1 MIKNYSLLCFILFF
15 SLSCEE
21 NPFSSKSEIP
31 HRTIK
36 GFVNLDGIEAYPK
49 GNHSGVFVWAHELG
63 LKTLTGADGSFQLE
77 LPAAST
83 PSGGGIADGD
93 YAIYF
98 FMANYKIASIQ
109 ITFAGGEILN
119 DDRVI
124 KINGE
129 LRKIISIDRMVQIH
143 TSIEP
148 STIPATFEDDIKVEI
163 KATPDRSD
171 IFIYLLG
178 IEAAR
183 QPTVYSGLLIKDIS
197 SDKLV
202 YSFNPDT
209 AGTIKRFIEQPFREF
224 LINFKVVDDSLSPV
238 LSPGSYEAIP
248 YLIIESNEDPPSHLL
263 DALES
268 GYDDFSEKYFDYP
281 IYRTGGKFTIIE

>member
-1 MIKNYSLLCFILFF
+1 
-15 SLSCEE
+15 
-21 NPFSSKSEIP
+21 
-31 HRTIK
+31 
-36 GFVNLDGIEAYPK
+36 
-49 GNHSGVFVWAHELG
+49 
-63 LKTLTGADGSFQLE
+63 
-77 LPAAST
+77 
-83 PSGGGIADGD
+83 
-93 YAIYF
+93 
-98 FMANYKIASIQ
+98 MANYKIASIQ

-148 STIPATFEDDIKVEI
+148 STIPTTFEDDIKVEI

-171 IFIYLLG
+171 IFFYLLG

-224 LINFKVVDDSLSPV
+224 LINFKVVDDSLNPV

>member
-1 MIKNYSLLCFILFF
+1 MIKNYSLLCFILLFF
-15 SLSCEE
+15 LSCEE

-36 GFVNLDGIEAYPK
+36 GFVNLEGIEAYPN

-63 LKTLTGADGSFQLE
+63 LRTLTGADGSFQLE

-93 YAIYF
+93 YDIYF

-148 STIPATFEDDIKVEI
+148 STIPTTFEDDIKVEI

-171 IFIYLLG
+171 IFFYLLG

-183 QPTVYSGLLIKDIS
+183 QPTVYK
-197 SDKLV
+197 
-202 YSFNPDT
+202 
-209 AGTIKRFIEQPFREF
+209 
-224 LINFKVVDDSLSPV
+224 
-238 LSPGSYEAIP
+238 
-248 YLIIESNEDPPSHLL
+248 
-263 DALES
+263 
-268 GYDDFSEKYFDYP
+268 
-281 IYRTGGKFTIIE
+281 